1 MIWRICFM
9 WILFVVVSEGATTTQ
24 ALLGY
29 DPAPLVTASAAAAYT
44 APAEPRTRVETDQK
58 TGAVRFIVNGREEA
72 RIDTTGLHVRQRIEY
87 GGMIVDEGQAG
98 YDHRQA
104 NAGHAR

>member
-1 MIWRICFM
+1 MGRRVRLVCLLLAVI
-9 WILFVVVSEGATTTQ
+9 VVTAATTR
-24 ALLGY
+24 
-29 DPAPLVTASAAAAYT
+29 AYT
-44 APAEPRTRVETDQK
+44 APAEPQTRVETDQK

-72 RIDTTGLHVRQRIEY
+72 RIDATGLHVRQALEY
-87 GGMIVDEGQAG
+87 GGPITDTGAAG